1 MGFGGLISLGTA
13 PWGGGPMG
21 RNHEPVSQKRD
32 VGSGPLAT
40 GPRGPNWDP
49 KLAATDHI
57 SGVLQRKANR
67 LIDKLAAT

>member
-1 MGFGGLISLGTA
+1 
-13 PWGGGPMG
+13 MG
-21 RNHEPVSQKRD
+21 RNHEPVSQKRE

-57 SGVLQRKANR
+57 SGVLQRKADR